1 MTRPPRLV
9 VVGSGIA
16 GLYAALLAADA
27 VLDGGP
33 ACEVVLLSK
42 GTLEQSNTFYAQGG
56 VSAVLAPGEAA
67 PGDSVEAHIADTLAA
82 GAGLNDPDAVR
93 VLCTEAVRDI
103 AGLGRYG
110 VRFDAGPG
118 GGPALGLEAAH
129 SAARIL
135 HAGGDATGACIAR
148 ALVAAVLDRAVLDH
162 MDRGRLRVETGA
174 FVTDL
179 LTEHPG
185 EGQVGAARVTGV
197 AYLADGQ
204 PRHLDADA
212 VLLAT
217 GGAGRIFARTS
228 NPSVATA
235 DGLAL
240 AWRAGAAV
248 RDLEFF
254 QFHPT
259 TLAADE
265 VPGAPPALLISEA
278 VRGEGAVLLDAAG
291 YRFMPDYHPDAELA
305 PRDVVS
311 RSIALHLAA
320 TRAPAD
326 SPVFLDARGI
336 EAARG
341 PGFLARRFPTITA
354 ATRAAG
360 YDWTTQTLPV
370 SPAAHYWMGGVSTDL
385 WGRTSVPG
393 LFAAGEVACTGA
405 QGANRLASNSLL
417 EGLVFGRRAVE
428 AILGDDPS
436 HDGTPAPHDGTSH
449 DGTPAP
455 LDGTSHDGTAP
466 RAPHDR
472 PSLASSARE
481 PGSCG
486 PTAAGGLPLTH
497 ASAALPRDF
506 GGKGTLPAAPEV
518 GVAKTEAGPGPFS
531 REALR
536 RLMTADA
543 GVLRSGEQLREAE
556 YVLTSW
562 AAVVRPESPTDAVD
576 PREHEDRN
584 LLLAAQLLVAAA
596 RQRTGSVGAHYRADA
611 TAAAPAL
618 LAAPARS
625 NPPAGA
631 HGHRHAKASRPKQ
644 RIPS

>member
-1 MTRPPRLV
+1 M
-9 VVGSGIA
+9 
-16 GLYAALLAADA
+16 
-27 VLDGGP
+27 
-33 ACEVVLLSK
+33 
-42 GTLEQSNTFYAQGG
+42 
-56 VSAVLAPGEAA
+56 LAPGEAA
-67 PGDSVEAHIADTLAA
+67 PGDSVAAHIADTLAA

-103 AGLGRYG
+103 AGLQRFG
-110 VRFDAGPG
+110 VHFDAGPG

-135 HAGGDATGACIAR
+135 HAGGDATGARITR
-148 ALVAAVLDRAVLDH
+148 ALVAAVLERAVLN
-162 MDRGRLRVETGA
+162 RTGQGRLRVETGA

-179 LTEHPG
+179 LTDRPEQGPT
-185 EGQVGAARVTGV
+185 ADSARVTGV
-197 AYLADGQ
+197 AYLSHGQ
-204 PRHLDADA
+204 PRQLQADA

-217 GGAGRIFARTS
+217 GGAGRLFARTS

-265 VPGAPPALLISEA
+265 VPGGPPALLISEA

-320 TRAPAD
+320 TGAPAD

-341 PGFLARRFPTITA
+341 PGFLARRFPSITA

-393 LFAAGEVACTGA
+393 LYAAGEVACTGA

-428 AILGDDPS
+428 AFLGGDS
-436 HDGTPAPHDGTSH
+436 
-449 DGTPAP
+449 
-455 LDGTSHDGTAP
+455 
-466 RAPHDR
+466 
-472 PSLASSARE
+472 
-481 PGSCG
+481 
-486 PTAAGGLPLTH
+486 
-497 ASAALPRDF
+497 
-506 GGKGTLPAAPEV
+506 
-518 GVAKTEAGPGPFS
+518 
-531 REALR
+531 
-536 RLMTADA
+536 ADA
-543 GVLRSGEQLREAE
+543 LG
-556 YVLTSW
+556 
-562 AAVVRPESPTDAVD
+562 AA
-576 PREHEDRN
+576 
-584 LLLAAQLLVAAA
+584 
-596 RQRTGSVGAHYRADA
+596 
-611 TAAAPAL
+611 
-618 LAAPARS
+618 
-625 NPPAGA
+625 
-631 HGHRHAKASRPKQ
+631 
-644 RIPS
+644 

>member
-1 MTRPPRLV
+1 M
-9 VVGSGIA
+9 VGSGIA
-16 GLYAALLAADA
+16 GLYAALLASHAA
-27 VLDGGP
+27 LDGGP

-56 VSAVLAPGEAA
+56 VSAVLTPGEAA
-67 PGDSVEAHIADTLAA
+67 PGDSVAAHIADTLAA

-103 AGLGRYG
+103 AGLQRFG
-110 VRFDAGPG
+110 VDFDAGPG

-135 HAGGDATGACIAR
+135 HAGGDATGARITR
-148 ALVAAVLDRAVLDH
+148 ALAAAVLERAVLNGTGH
-162 MDRGRLRVETGA
+162 GRLRVETGA

-179 LTEHPG
+179 LTDHPEPG
-185 EGQVGAARVTGV
+185 PTAGSARVTGV
-197 AYLADGQ
+197 AYLAHGQ
-204 PRHLDADA
+204 PRQLQADA

-217 GGAGRIFARTS
+217 GGAGRLFARTS
-228 NPSVATA
+228 NPAVATA

-240 AWRAGAAV
+240 AWRAGASV

-265 VPGAPPALLISEA
+265 VPGGPPALLISEA

-305 PRDVVS
+305 PRDVVA

-320 TRAPAD
+320 TGAPAG

-341 PGFLARRFPTITA
+341 PGFLARRFPTIDA

-393 LFAAGEVACTGA
+393 LYAAGEVACTGA

-428 AILGDDPS
+428 AFLAEVPS
-436 HDGTPAPHDGTSH
+436 HGTA
-449 DGTPAP
+449 
-455 LDGTSHDGTAP
+455 AP
-466 RAPHDR
+466 RAV
-472 PSLASSARE
+472 S
-481 PGSCG
+481 
-486 PTAAGGLPLTH
+486 AAGGLPLTP
-497 ASAALPRDF
+497 ASAALSRDF
-506 GGKGTLPAAPEV
+506 ALGERTAPAAPEV
-518 GVAKTEAGPGPFS
+518 GVVKAEAGVGPFS

-556 YVLTSW
+556 YVLASW
-562 AAVVRPESPTDAVD
+562 AAGVRPERVTDAAD

-611 TAAAPAL
+611 TGSDSTAPAL

-625 NPPAGA
+625 TPPAGA
-631 HGHRHAKASRPKQ
+631 HGHRRAVSRPKQ
-644 RIPS
+644 RISS

>member
-16 GLYAALLAADA
+16 GLYAALIASDA
-27 VLDGGP
+27 ILDGGP

-56 VSAVLAPGEAA
+56 VSAVLTPDQAA

-82 GAGLNDPDAVR
+82 GAGLNDPEAVR

-110 VRFDAGPG
+110 VHFDAGSG

-148 ALVAAVLDRAVLDH
+148 ALVAAVLDRAVLDRTAH
-162 MDRGRLRVETGA
+162 GRLRVETGA

-179 LTEHPG
+179 LTGHPG
-185 EGQVGAARVTGV
+185 QEQAGAVRVTGV
-197 AYLADGQ
+197 AYLANGQ
-204 PRHLDADA
+204 PRRLDADA

-217 GGAGRIFARTS
+217 GGAGRLFARTS

-259 TLAADE
+259 TLAAVE
-265 VPGAPPALLISEA
+265 TPGGSPALLISEA

-320 TRAPAD
+320 TGAPAD

-385 WGRTSVPG
+385 RGRTSVSG
-393 LFAAGEVACTGA
+393 LYAAGEVACTGA

-428 AILGDDPS
+428 AFLGTDAA
-436 HDGTPAPHDGTSH
+436 GTSAPHDGPSR
-449 DGTPAP
+449 GTA
-455 LDGTSHDGTAP
+455 AP

-481 PGSCG
+481 PESCG

-497 ASAALPRDF
+497 ASAALSRDF
-506 GGKGTLPAAPEV
+506 AGKRTLPAAPEV
-518 GVAKTEAGPGPFS
+518 GVAKTEAGAWPFC

-543 GVLRSGEQLREAE
+543 GVLRSGEQLLEAE
-556 YVLTSW
+556 YVLASW
-562 AAVVRPESPTDAVD
+562 ASAVRPERATDAVD
-576 PREHEDRN
+576 PGEHEDRN

-618 LAAPARS
+618 PADTALPAAPALLVAPARS

-631 HGHRHAKASRPKQ
+631 HGHRHAPARPKQ

>member
-1 MTRPPRLV
+1 MTRPTRLV
-9 VVGSGIA
+9 VVGTGIA
-16 GLYAALLAADA
+16 GLYAALLASDA
-27 VLDGGP
+27 VPDGGP
-33 ACEVVLLSK
+33 ACEVVLLGK

-56 VSAVLAPGEAA
+56 ISAVLAPGEAA
-67 PGDSVEAHIADTLAA
+67 PGDSVAAHIADTLAA
-82 GAGLNDPDAVR
+82 GAGLNDPEAVR

-110 VRFDAGPG
+110 VHFDTAPG

-148 ALVAAVLDRAVLDH
+148 ALVAAVLDRAV
-162 MDRGRLRVETGA
+162 RGRVRVETGA

-179 LTEHPG
+179 ITEPPLPG
-185 EGQVGAARVTGV
+185 AAGPARVTGV
-197 AYLADGQ
+197 AYLAKGQ
-204 PRHLDADA
+204 PRRLDADA

-217 GGAGRIFARTS
+217 GGAGRLFARTS

-259 TLAADE
+259 TLAAAE
-265 VPGAPPALLISEA
+265 KPGGPPALLISEA

-320 TRAPAD
+320 TGAAAD

-370 SPAAHYWMGGVSTDL
+370 SPAAHYWMGGVATDL
-385 WGRTSVPG
+385 RGRTSVPG

-428 AILGDDPS
+428 AILGTDPADTS
-436 HDGTPAPHDGTSH
+436 APRDV
-449 DGTPAP
+449 P
-455 LDGTSHDGTAP
+455 SHDGTAP
-466 RAPHDR
+466 RAV
-472 PSLASSARE
+472 S
-481 PGSCG
+481 
-486 PTAAGGLPLTH
+486 AAGGLPLTP
-497 ASAALPRDF
+497 ASAALSRDVAWESTPP
-506 GGKGTLPAAPEV
+506 GVPEV
-518 GVAKTEAGPGPFS
+518 VVRSVPGPGPFS
-531 REALR
+531 RDALR

-543 GVLRSGEQLREAE
+543 GVLRSGEELRQAE
-556 YVLTSW
+556 YVLAAW
-562 AAVVRPESPTDAVD
+562 ASVVRPGIVTDAAD
-576 PREHEDRN
+576 QTEHEDRN

-596 RQRTGSVGAHYRADA
+596 RQRTGSVGAHYRTDAGPAADR
-611 TAAAPAL
+611 PAV

-625 NPPAGA
+625 TPPAGG
-631 HGHRHAKASRPKQ
+631 HGHRHAAASRPKQ
-644 RIPS
+644 RISS

>member
-1 MTRPPRLV
+1 MTRRLV

-16 GLYAALLAADA
+16 GLYAALLASDA

-33 ACEVVLLSK
+33 ACDVVLLSK

-56 VSAVLAPGEAA
+56 VSAVLTPGEAA
-67 PGDSVEAHIADTLAA
+67 PGDSVAAHIADTLAA
-82 GAGLNDPDAVR
+82 GAGFNDPEAVR

-103 AGLGRYG
+103 AGLRRFG
-110 VRFDAGPG
+110 VHFDAAPSG
-118 GGPALGLEAAH
+118 GRALGLEAAH

-135 HAGGDATGACIAR
+135 HAGGDATGACITR
-148 ALVAAVLDRAVLDH
+148 ALVAAVLERAVLN
-162 MDRGRLRVETGA
+162 RTGQGRLRVETGA
-174 FVTDL
+174 FVTEL
-179 LTEHPG
+179 LTDLPEPG
-185 EGQVGAARVTGV
+185 PTAGPARVTGV

-204 PRHLDADA
+204 SRQLDADA

-217 GGAGRIFARTS
+217 GGAGRLFARTS

-240 AWRAGAAV
+240 AWRAGASV

-254 QFHPT
+254 QVHPT

-265 VPGAPPALLISEA
+265 VPGGPPALLISEA

-311 RSIALHLAA
+311 RSIAVHLAA
-320 TRAPAD
+320 TGAPAD

-341 PGFLARRFPTITA
+341 PGFLARRFPSITA

-393 LFAAGEVACTGA
+393 LYAAGEVACTGA

-428 AILGDDPS
+428 GFLSGES
-436 HDGTPAPHDGTSH
+436 RLVPAGTST
-449 DGTPAP
+449 DGGQASLRAGREYHPAGFP
-455 LDGTSHDGTAP
+455 D
-466 RAPHDR
+466 
-472 PSLASSARE
+472 
-481 PGSCG
+481 
-486 PTAAGGLPLTH
+486 
-497 ASAALPRDF
+497 
-506 GGKGTLPAAPEV
+506 
-518 GVAKTEAGPGPFS
+518 GVARTEAGPGPFS
-531 REALR
+531 LDALR
-536 RLMTADA
+536 RLMTAHA
-543 GVLRSGEQLREAE
+543 GVLRSGERLREAE
-556 YVLTSW
+556 NVLAAW
-562 AAVVRPESPTDAVD
+562 AAVVRPGIVTDTAD

-596 RQRTGSVGAHYRADA
+596 RQRTGSVGAHHRADA
-611 TAAAPAL
+611 DTAAALPAL
-618 LAAPARS
+618 LAAAARS
-625 NPPAGA
+625 TPQAGA
-631 HGHRHAKASRPKQ
+631 HGHRRAAASRPKQ
-644 RIPS
+644 RISS